1 METIL
6 LIGITLVALSFAAS
20 PFLSRRE
27 EWGEAVVNTKL
38 EKAKNEKDIF
48 YQAIKD
54 VDFEFAEGKLTEK
67 DHDELRSY
75 YKEKA
80 IHTLQEIESIEKED
94 AASPSEADKDADQG

>member
-1 METIL
+1 METVL

-27 EWGEAVVNTKL
+27 EWSEGKVNARL
-38 EKAKNEKDIF
+38 EKAKNEKEIF

-80 IHTLQEIESIEKED
+80 IQTLQEIETIEKGD
-94 AASPSEADKDADQG
+94 AASSNKAEKDAAKG

>member
-6 LIGITLVALSFAAS
+6 LICITLIALSFAAS
-20 PFLSRRE
+20 PFLARRE
-27 EWGEAVVNTKL
+27 EWGEAKVNAKL

-80 IHTLQEIESIEKED
+80 ILTLQEIETIEKGD
-94 AASPSEADKDADQG
+94 AASPAEAEKDAAKG

>member
-1 METIL
+1 METVL
-6 LIGITLVALSFAAS
+6 LIGITLAALSFAAS
-20 PFLSRRE
+20 PFLSKRE
-27 EWGEAVVNTKL
+27 EWSEGKVNTKL

-80 IHTLQEIESIEKED
+80 IQTLQEIETIEKGDTASSAKDKKD
-94 AASPSEADKDADQG
+94 AAKG